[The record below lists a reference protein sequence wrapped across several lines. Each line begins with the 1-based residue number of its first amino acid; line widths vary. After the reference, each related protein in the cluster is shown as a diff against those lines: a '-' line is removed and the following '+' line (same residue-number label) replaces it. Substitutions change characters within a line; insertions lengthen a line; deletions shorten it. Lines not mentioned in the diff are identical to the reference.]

1 MEDMAQF
8 MNRQHIEEGRKI
20 DTSVRT
26 SVDFFGP
33 FQRLSRFFSYHA
45 NEALPKI
52 CRLTCDDEVPRSEM
66 RHPVHLGPRSTG
78 PVCDREH
85 QYRGWRFKF
94 QGFAEKSMCLDDP
107 LCNTTRAAFKSRAG
121 QYR

>member
-1 MEDMAQF
+1 MEGEIGEELGKPCPRKTEGHLVMDDMAWF

-33 FQRLSRFFSYHA
+33 FQRLSRFFPYHA
-45 NEALPKI
+45 NESLPEI
-52 CRLTCDDEVPRSEM
+52 CGLTCDDEVPCSEM

-78 PVCDREH
+78 PVCDREY
-85 QYRGWRFKF
+85 Q
-94 QGFAEKSMCLDDP
+94 
-107 LCNTTRAAFKSRAG
+107 
-121 QYR
+121 